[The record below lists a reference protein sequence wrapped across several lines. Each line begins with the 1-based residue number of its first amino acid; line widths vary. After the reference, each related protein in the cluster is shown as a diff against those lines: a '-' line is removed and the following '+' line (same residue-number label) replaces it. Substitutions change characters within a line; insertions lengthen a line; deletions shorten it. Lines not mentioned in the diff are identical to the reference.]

1 MNPLRIA
8 ACFAACWLTASPGQA
23 AAPFRIDIVDDQ
35 NGWPVPGVEL
45 KTTHHVR
52 LVSDNAGVI
61 ACDLPELMGVETWLH
76 VEGHGYG
83 VPADGFGYRG
93 VRLTPTPGGR
103 ASVKVHREL
112 PGKRLGRLTGA
123 GLFAESQKFGHN
135 ARWREQ
141 GVLGCD
147 TVYVTRYGE
156 RLFWLWGD
164 TTLAKYPLGIFHTL
178 GATTS
183 LKPLQSFEPPLRLR
197 YDYYADAHGAPRAI
211 APIEGD
217 GPTWLSGLVEL
228 RDTRG
233 ADHLVAAYAKIR
245 GMLAAYEVGLCEW
258 NTKEKGFQRLE
269 AVWKRK
275 DDSTPPPFFPDG
287 HVVQWTDA
295 KGEEWLLFG
304 DPFPRLRCRATY
316 EAWRDPAAWEKLT
329 PQTEVP
335 TAAGG
340 ALVTTHGGSIAWNAY
355 RKKWVAIFT
364 QFGGDSPLGEIWYAE
379 SDAPTGPWGAA
390 VKVVTHNNYT
400 FYNPLLHPELTPDDS
415 PVLLFEG
422 TYTATFADRPEPTPR
437 HDYNQVLYRLDLDD
451 PAFGSK

>member
-1 MNPLRIA
+1 L
-8 ACFAACWLTASPGQA
+8 ASAGLGVQ
-23 AAPFRIDIVDDQ
+23 PFRIDIVDDQ
-35 NGWPVPGVEL
+35 NGWPVPAVEL
-45 KTTHHVR
+45 KTTHHMR
-52 LVSDNAGVI
+52 FVSDNAGVI
-61 ACDLPELMGVETWLH
+61 ACDLPELMGVETWFY

-93 VRLTPTPGGR
+93 VRLMPTPGGR
-103 ASVKVHREL
+103 ATVKVHREL

-164 TTLAKYPLGIFHTL
+164 TTLAKYPLGLFHTL

-183 LKPLQSFEPPLRLR
+183 IKPLQNFEPPLRLR
-197 YDYYADAHGAPRAI
+197 FDYFADAQGSPRAI
-211 APIEGD
+211 APIEGE

-228 RDTRG
+228 RDSRG
-233 ADHLVAAYAKIR
+233 QDHLVAAYAKIR
-245 GMLAAYEVGLCEW
+245 GMLTAYEVGLCEW
-258 NTKEKGFQRLE
+258 SNKEEVFKRTKVIWE
-269 AVWKRK
+269 RK
-275 DDSTPPPFFPDG
+275 DDSTPLPFFPDG
-287 HVVQWTDA
+287 HVVSWTDA
-295 KGEEWLLFG
+295 EGEEWLLFG
-304 DPFPRLRCRATY
+304 DPFPRLRCRASY
-316 EAWRDPAAWEKLT
+316 ESWRDPTAWERLT

-364 QFGGDSPLGEIWYAE
+364 QLGGDSPLGEIWCAQ
-379 SDAPTGPWGAA
+379 SDSPTGPWGAA
-390 VKVVTHNNYT
+390 VKVVTHKNYT
-400 FYNPLLHPELTPDDS
+400 FYNPLVHPELTPDGS

-437 HDYNQVLYRLDLDD
+437 HDYNQVMYRIDLDD
-451 PAFGSK
+451 PAFGQR